1 MRATVDGAVNIM
13 NYNLPNHLKLSVMK
27 FQSVLL
33 IFAVFVGMSGCEP
46 ALKVTSDYDKAANF
60 PAYKTFKMV
69 NSDEAHQ
76 SISVLNKE
84 RVFNA
89 VRAQMLK
96 RNFVESETPDVIV
109 HTASIFKDK
118 QSVSSYS
125 SSYGYGGY
133 YRPYGWGGSMGV
145 SSYTTYDVQD
155 YKDGSLII
163 DIIDAKTEKL
173 VWEGVGNKEID
184 KPAKDPEKAIN
195 EAVASIMSSFP
206 PGVDKKK
213 K

>member
-1 MRATVDGAVNIM
+1 MRSQFVI
-13 NYNLPNHLKLSVMK
+13 
-27 FQSVLL
+27 L
-33 IFAVFVGMSGCEP
+33 IFAMLLVVSGCEP
-46 ALKVTSDYDKAANF
+46 ALKVTSDYDKTANF
-60 PAYKTFKMV
+60 PAYKTFKLITD
-69 NSDEAHQ
+69 NDEAHQ
-76 SISVLNKE
+76 SISVLNKD
-84 RVFNA
+84 RVYNA
-89 VRAQMLK
+89 VRAEMLK
-96 RNFVESETPDVIV
+96 RNFMETTNNPDLIV
-109 HTASIFKDK
+109 HTVSIFKDK
-118 QSVSSYS
+118 QAVTSYS

-163 DIIDAKTEKL
+163 DIVDAKTEKL

-195 EAVASIMSSFP
+195 EAVATIMSSFP
-206 PGVDKKK
+206 PGADKKK

>member
-1 MRATVDGAVNIM
+1 MR
-13 NYNLPNHLKLSVMK
+13 S
-27 FQSVLL
+27 QSVIL
-33 IFAVFVGMSGCEP
+33 IFAVVLAVSGCEP
-46 ALKVTSDYDKAANF
+46 ALKVTSDYDKTANF
-60 PAYKTFKMV
+60 PGYKSFKLIT
-69 NSDEAHQ
+69 NNDEAHQ
-76 SISVLNKE
+76 SISVLNKD
-84 RVFNA
+84 RVYNA
-89 VRAQMLK
+89 GRVQRLK
-96 RNFVESETPDVIV
+96 RNFIESDNADLIV

-118 QSVSSYS
+118 QAVTSYS

-163 DIIDAKTEKL
+163 DIVDSKTQKL

-195 EAVASIMSSFP
+195 EAVATIMSSFP
-206 PGVDKKK
+206 PGADKKK